1 MKKKTGFSRL
11 VAGLTAFLLVLTPM
25 PFGEMGISNGIG
37 MAVSAEESTAAD
49 ENSSDSGDGPDGDND
64 GGDDQNDA
72 DNGEDQ
78 NDTDN
83 GDENSSDGDENGS
96 DEDEAASDGDESDK
110 NEAVMQEAWISD
122 DDNELADSDELF
134 SEYVDRVFY
143 GYTDIETFSNPNYGY
158 QSLTTEGEKEIYNSL
173 KPIIA
178 QIASGKR
185 ASTAIELQ
193 TTNQWVYSDK
203 SFRKIH
209 KALLSDLPY
218 DLYWYDKTEGI
229 YVRYDTSSYKNFI
242 FSFTVSADYAGSG
255 EYTVDTAKTGAASN
269 AAANAKEIVDN
280 YAKLSDYSKLY
291 GYLTTIC
298 DLVEYDKAAVN
309 NDRDYGDPWQIIY
322 AFDNDPS
329 TNIVCEGY
337 SKAFKYLCDLS
348 TFKNSSISCAI
359 ATGNAGGP
367 HMWNIVSIDDVS
379 YTADLTNCD
388 SGSFGYPSYIFLKG
402 MKNPTATGFTAVGI
416 NGKSLKYTYDS
427 DMTSLYSSEFLTVS
441 DTDYVSG
448 EAKCTVNVNDDA
460 LTLYVNGEPA
470 ESSSVTVYAGDE
482 LGVSVRIKD
491 ILNKKINYTCTGA
504 TCNVEKYYN
513 DDYTCFWDELDLAD
527 FEETGA
533 KLDIDLADSEWSEEE
548 LAKYVKLDK
557 VSSISV
563 YPYSTES
570 GEPNYDN
577 PLTNDDYYPVGM
589 KVRITAGESE
599 VAQGPLC
606 VNGVEA
612 VGSFNSDRV
621 YEADFYL
628 TSVNGTATIIIASSK
643 WGYIYNAGSGITGYV
658 DGGAIGNGTF
668 VQSGKVIELKVKID
682 DLIDRKLMI
691 NDLEYNPTPDDVYHR
706 FLISKYTVSSSNINA
721 ELVEEK
727 WDYDKLS
734 KYVKLVFDDGLMV
747 FAVDENSE
755 YDADQQVEP
764 DAIFESGEYYTK
776 GYYIEIYA
784 SGEYAKGRDILINN
798 RSYKLNLDNNG
809 NYYLRYLVNCQE
821 DTLAIEFESAVTA
834 QVGNSRMGFDTLDE
848 ALAYIK
854 KNGSGKDI
862 TVFLD
867 HEMTIT
873 KLAIPKNIS
882 SFKLINRNGAKISFD
897 MTTLAIPVDTTLEI
911 DGDGENLKPITI
923 SVAAGKTL
931 NYDSFIH
938 YGGAV
943 TVKGTNTSV
952 LNINSYLTI
961 GGIYTFTIG
970 GISTFSEVN
979 VADGVAV
986 SVEGNVTGVKLFNGD
1001 LWLKDPTYTATIT
1014 TFGKG
1019 TVRLYDHDGKNAKV
1033 TVTDVDEYLNVQL
1046 VDPNTT
1052 NFTAVESGRTIL
1064 WAGSA
1069 KNFTDKVTVSNKTSS
1084 NQTLNA
1090 YLYGKEIKAEYGG
1103 AITVDDGDKTRSFPN
1118 LDLALKSVTDPNKQ
1132 YTISLNEDAE
1142 VSKLTLPK
1150 TADTIVFNGSGTLK
1164 LNMTALSIP
1173 VNTSFYIDVIGT
1185 NAKPL
1190 AITVTAGKTLLIGRD
1205 AANIGAVKGTNTSK
1219 LYVLRN
1225 NTADSIATF
1234 GRITVGNDA
1243 VLTVKGNVTAVKLL
1257 RGNIALPNV
1266 KSTAVITKA
1275 EGAGVILTDV
1285 DGKNA
1290 KITLTDVVD
1299 EITVCLV
1306 DSRNN
1311 IIKLQNGR
1319 SILTAG
1325 GKTDFTGKVTV
1336 KNLSTSDKQLNAFL
1350 YGKDIRAEYAGAITL
1365 DDGTDTKNYPNL
1377 DLAFKAVNDASK
1389 DYTLTLN
1396 EDITVSKLTIPKTA
1410 KSITFDGTGSLNLNM
1425 TALTLPV
1432 DTTFKTVLYGV
1443 NAKPLAITVA
1453 AGKKL
1458 DLSKAFKVTVKGT
1471 KTSVLNINDYA
1482 RLNGIATFGEVNVA
1496 DRTAVSVDGN
1506 VTAVTHFNG
1515 DLYLKNPK
1523 YTANITNFGT
1533 GKVVLYEIDGKI
1545 AKLTVGNIDDNG
1557 KLRMEIVDN
1566 YSSTLPLA
1574 DGRTLLYAGGKD
1586 NFTERVT
1593 IVNESTTGKQLTAF
1607 LYGKEIRAEYAG
1619 AITLDDGTDAKN
1631 YPNLDLAL
1639 KAVNDVSK
1647 DYTLTLNENITVS
1660 KLTIP
1665 KTAKSITF
1673 DGTDYLKLN
1682 MTALALPVDTTFE
1695 TNLVGANAKPLA
1707 ITVAAG
1713 KKLDLSKAN
1722 NITVKGTKTS
1732 VLNISSYATIN
1743 GISTFG
1749 EVNVADGIP
1758 LDVDGSVTAVTHFN
1772 GALWLMD
1779 PKNTANITNFGTGEI
1794 VLCDIDGKI
1803 AKVTVGNVDANGELR
1818 VRIVNN
1824 GFDPINI
1831 AGGKTLLFAGG
1842 KDNFTERVTIAN
1854 TSTTRKKLTAFL
1866 YGKEIRA
1873 EYAEAVTLL
1882 EDGSEVLGKFPNL
1895 DLAFKQIGNS
1905 AGNYTIQLNDSIAVS
1920 KLTLPKNAI
1929 SITFNGEGSLDLNMT
1944 ALAIPTNTFFY
1955 VPIKGTNAKP
1965 LAITVAA
1972 GKGLAFSDG
1981 CFVSNIGAVK
1991 GGKNSIFS
1999 NKEENTVDSIASI
2012 TNLMAYEPLTVT
2024 GNVTGV
2030 TYFEGK
2036 FKLPNAKSTFTATYF
2051 VGDASIGLVDNNG
2064 SFAKV
2069 TTSGVGSLDKYLDI
2083 TVLDG
2088 NGSAIT
2094 LPSGKTVLY
2103 SSAKYDIT
2111 NYIRITNKTSANHDL
2126 TAKPYGK
2133 EIKAVNAEA
2142 VSLKADGNK
2151 IGSFATLEEAFAAMN
2166 ESKKYVLT
2174 INDDLYVTKFVFPTK
2189 AVFVYIGGSG
2199 NTLFLSNI
2207 SAITVNCDITF
2218 ENITISN
2225 TKAYTLTAKK
2235 DLTLKNVTSDC
2246 LSAVKGN
2253 ARFTYTGEGNNLTFT
2268 GKNGT
2273 EPTKIT
2279 GFGNRR

>member
-49 ENSSDSGDGPDGDND
+49 ENSSDSGD
-64 GGDDQNDA
+64 
-72 DNGEDQ
+72 DQ

-83 GDENSSDGDENGS
+83 GGENSSDGGDQSSDEESGS
-96 DEDEAASDGDESDK
+96 GEDEAASDGDESAIEEIWVSGD
-110 NEAVMQEAWISD
+110 ELDIPDSD
-122 DDNELADSDELF
+122 DLF
-134 SEYVDRVFY
+134 SEYVDRVFFY
-143 GYTDIETFSNPNYGY
+143 EATDIATFANPNYGRE
-158 QSLTTEGEKEIYNSL
+158 SLTTAIDREVYDLLKAEIIKVANGTRSGTKITVSL
-173 KPIIA
+173 
-178 QIASGKR
+178 
-185 ASTAIELQ
+185 STEWDNYKTSWTKVI
-193 TTNQWVYSDK
+193 D
-203 SFRKIH
+203 
-209 KALLSDLPY
+209 ALLTDLPY
-218 DLYWYDKTEGI
+218 DFYWFDKTSSFGI
-229 YVRYDTSSYKNFI
+229 SGQLDAPT
-242 FSFTVSADYAGSG
+242 FSFQVATAYAGANR
-255 EYTVDTAKTGAASN
+255 YVANTAKTSAASV
-269 AAANAKEIVDN
+269 AAANAKDIVDK
-280 YAKLSDYSKLY
+280 YSKSVDYKKLY
-291 GYLTTIC
+291 GYFTTIC
-298 DLVEYDKAAVN
+298 DLVEYDHDAVDN
-309 NDRDYGDPWQIIY
+309 NRDYGDPWQIIY
-322 AFDNDPS
+322 AFDGDPT

-348 TFKNSSISCAI
+348 TFQNSSISCALV
-359 ATGNAGGP
+359 TGAMNGGA

-379 YTADLTNCD
+379 YFVDVTNCD
-388 SGSFGYPSYIFLKG
+388 EGASGYNDSYGYPDYLFLKG
-402 MKNPTATGFTAVGI
+402 VKNSTSTGFTAVGRY
-416 NGKSLKYTYDS
+416 NTTVKYTYDE
-427 DMTSLYSSEFLTVS
+427 DTKSLYSSSFLTVS
-441 DTDYVSG
+441 DTDYVST
-448 EAKCTVNVNDDA
+448 EIKCTVNVNDDA

-491 ILNKKINYTCTGA
+491 VYNKKINYTCTGA

-513 DDYTCFWDELDLAD
+513 DDYTCFWDELDLVD
-527 FEETGA
+527 FEENGA

-548 LAKYVKLDK
+548 LAKYVKLD
-557 VSSISV
+557 IQDGIIV

-570 GEPNYDN
+570 GEPNYDD

-628 TSVNGTATIIIASSK
+628 TSVNGTATIIIANSK

-658 DGGAIGNGTF
+658 NGGVIENGTF
-668 VQSGKVIELKVKID
+668 VQSGKVIEFKVKID
-682 DLIDRKLMI
+682 DLIDHKLMI
-691 NDLEYNPTPDDVYHR
+691 NDLEYNPTLDDVYHR

-727 WDYDKLS
+727 WDYDELS
-734 KYVKLVFDDGLMV
+734 KYVRLVFDDGLMV
-747 FAVDENSE
+747 FAVDGNSE

-798 RSYKLNLDNNG
+798 KSYKLNLDKKG

-821 DTLAIEFESAVTA
+821 DTLNIEFESKVSVIIDSSKT
-834 QVGNSRMGFDTLDE
+834 GFDTLDD

-854 KNGSGKDI
+854 KNGSGKDVK
-862 TVFLD
+862 VFLNQ
-867 HEMTIT
+867 EMTIT
-873 KLAIPKNIS
+873 KLAIPTNVS
-882 SFKLINRNGAKISFD
+882 SFWIVGSLKVKISFD
-897 MTTLAIPVDTTLEI
+897 MTTLAVPVDTTFDI
-911 DGDGENLKPITI
+911 WGDGENVKPITI

-931 NYDSFIH
+931 DYNSFTH
-938 YGGAV
+938 YGKAV

-952 LNINSYLTI
+952 LNINNYLTV
-961 GGIYTFTIG
+961 G
-970 GISTFSEVN
+970 GISTFGKVN
-979 VADGVAV
+979 VADNVAV
-986 SVEGNVTGVKLFNGD
+986 SVEGNVTGVKLFNGA
-1001 LWLKDPTYTATIT
+1001 LWLKDPRYTATIT

-1019 TVRLYDHDGKNAKV
+1019 TVRLYDCDGKNAKV
-1033 TVTDVDEYLNVQL
+1033 TVADVDEYLNVQL

-1069 KNFTDKVTVSNKTSS
+1069 KDFTGNVTVSN
-1084 NQTLNA
+1084 QTQSGQPLNA

-1225 NTADSIATF
+1225 NIVDSIATF

-1243 VLTVKGNVTAVKLL
+1243 VLTVKGNVTALSLL
-1257 RGNIALPNV
+1257 RGSIALPNV
-1266 KSTAVITKA
+1266 KSAAVITKA

-1290 KITLTDVVD
+1290 KVTLTDVVD

-1306 DSRNN
+1306 DSSNN

-1377 DLAFKAVNDASK
+1377 DLAFKAVNDVSK

-1396 EDITVSKLTIPKTA
+1396 EDITVSKLTVPKTA
-1410 KSITFDGTGSLNLNM
+1410 KSITFDGADLNLNM

-1557 KLRMEIVDN
+1557 KLRMEIIDN

-1574 DGRTLLYAGGKD
+1574 GGRTLLYAGGKD

-1818 VRIVNN
+1818 VRIVNR
-1824 GFDPINI
+1824 GFDPIDI
-1831 AGGKTLLFAGG
+1831 AGGKTLLYAGG
-1842 KDNFTERVTIAN
+1842 KDNFTERVKIAN
-1854 TSTTRKKLTAFL
+1854 TSMTGKMLTASL

-1929 SITFNGEGSLDLNMT
+1929 SIIFNGEGSLDLNMT

-2012 TNLMAYEPLTVT
+2012 ANLMAYEPLTVT

-2111 NYIRITNKTSANHDL
+2111 NYIRITNKTSANNDL

-2133 EIKAVNAEA
+2133 EIKAVNTEA

-2166 ESKKYVLT
+2166 ESKNYVLT
-2174 INDDLYVTKFVFPTK
+2174 INDDLCVTKFVFPTK
-2189 AVFVYIGGSG
+2189 AVSVYIGGSG

-2225 TKAYTLTAKK
+2225 TKSYTLTAKK
-2235 DLTLKNVTSDC
+2235 NLTLYNVTSDC
-2246 LSAVKGN
+2246 LTAIKGTSSHIYDE
-2253 ARFTYTGEGNNLTFT
+2253 RENNLTFT